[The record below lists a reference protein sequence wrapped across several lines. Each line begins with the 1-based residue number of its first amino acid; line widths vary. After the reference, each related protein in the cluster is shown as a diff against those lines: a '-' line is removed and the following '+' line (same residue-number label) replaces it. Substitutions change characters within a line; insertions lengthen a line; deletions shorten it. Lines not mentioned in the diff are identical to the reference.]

1 MKISKVLV
9 SFLAVSTI
17 ILSCSRSQ
25 DFVDNLQ
32 SNLPSPQITK
42 EEVSAFAAETANE
55 LMKDVDKSA
64 KTYISSTDSTIV
76 DKKDVKELDGD
87 SNGKITKEEI
97 ANTIKKEF
105 DKAKKVSD
113 ANDLSANSTA
123 NSTTAMLL
131 NQQYDGEIPSPPP
144 VSTPKLNK
152 VQLYIDR
159 EEILPMI
166 TTAIK
171 GAQKSIQMDLFLLG
185 GNIGLEI
192 AEILV
197 KKRDEGIDLKLT
209 FDPNLG
215 FNGPT
220 QAEVYKVIQYLQKN
234 KVDFRLYPLQLIPKV
249 TEGFLKNKFQIDH
262 NKNTVI
268 DGSTF
273 IIGGFN
279 LFDVGVV
286 NRDLMLKIEGP
297 TAKDA
302 SDLLTYEW
310 LLSDKFTGK
319 IPTKYVYVTKS
330 VPEGDAMVKIVKTA
344 ANESTTKENLINI
357 INSAQKSVYL
367 AVLEFSDMDVVQAL
381 VRASK
386 RGVDVKVLMDK
397 KDTNDKYAGGV
408 PIPSFYPNIMPAV
421 ELFKNQVPVR
431 WYDPRFKEQELHMKM
446 CVVDGQKL
454 IAGSTNFTRQA
465 FTTFRETSV
474 LVEGGSAPDK
484 MIKTFMEDW
493 VNHSLS
499 IKKISLKDKISSKV
513 VEFLDKK
520 YYAWW

>member
-1 MKISKVLV
+1 MKVSKVLV

-17 ILSCSRSQ
+17 ILSCSRNQ
-25 DFVDNLQ
+25 DLV
-32 SNLPSPQITK
+32 SNVITDATLPQTTK
-42 EEVSAFAAETANE
+42 EEVSAFAAETAE
-55 LMKDVDKSA
+55 QIIKDVDKSD
-64 KTYISSTDSTIV
+64 KGYIASTDSTIV
-76 DKKDVKELDGD
+76 DKKDAKVLDPNND
-87 SNGKITKEEI
+87 GKITKEEI
-97 ANTIKKEF
+97 AVNVKNEF
-105 DKAKKVSD
+105 DNAKKISD
-113 ANDLSANSTA
+113 ANTSFTST
-123 NSTTAMLL
+123 LL
-131 NQQYDGEIPSPPP
+131 NQQYDGDIPSPPP
-144 VSTPKLNK
+144 VSTSKLNK
-152 VQLYIDR
+152 VQLYVDR

-166 TTAIK
+166 KDSIQ

-192 AEILV
+192 AEMLV
-197 KKRDEGIDLKLT
+197 KKRDAGIDLKLT

-220 QAEVYKVIQYLQKN
+220 QSEVYKVIQYLQKN

-249 TEGFLKNKFQIDH
+249 TDGFLKNKFQIDH
-262 NKNTVI
+262 DKNTVI
-268 DGSTF
+268 DGTTF

-279 LFDVGVV
+279 LFDIGVV
-286 NRDLMLKIEGP
+286 NRDVMLKIEGP

-302 SDLLTYEW
+302 SDLLSYEW

-319 IPTKYVYVTKS
+319 IPTKAVYVVKA
-330 VPEGDAMVKIVKTA
+330 VQPNDGDTMVKIVKTS
-344 ANESTTKENLINI
+344 ANESTTKENLVNI

-381 VRASK
+381 VKASK

-397 KDTNDKYAGGV
+397 KDTNDKYAGGL

-431 WYDPRFKEQELHMKM
+431 WYDPRFKDQELHMKM

-474 LVEGGSAPDK
+474 LVEGGTAPDK
-484 MIKTFMEDW
+484 MVRTFIEDW
-493 VNHSLS
+493 VNHSIS
-499 IKKISLKDKISSKV
+499 IKKITLKDKISSKV
-513 VEFLDKK
+513 VGFLDKK

>member
-1 MKISKVLV
+1 MKVSKVLV
-9 SFLAVSTI
+9 GFLAVSTI
-17 ILSCSRSQ
+17 ILSCSRNQ
-25 DFVDNLQ
+25 DLV
-32 SNLPSPQITK
+32 SNVTIDSPPPQTTK
-42 EEVSAFAAETANE
+42 EEVSAFAAETANQII
-55 LMKDVDKSA
+55 KDVDKSD
-64 KTYISSTDSTIV
+64 KGYIASTDVNVV
-76 DKKDVKELDGD
+76 DKKDVKVLDTNND
-87 SNGKITKEEI
+87 GKITKEEI
-97 ANTIKKEF
+97 AVTVKNEF
-105 DKAKKVSD
+105 DNAKKVSD
-113 ANDLSANSTA
+113 ANDTSV
-123 NSTTAMLL
+123 LL
-131 NQQYDGEIPSPPP
+131 NQQYNGDIPSPPP
-144 VSTPKLNK
+144 ISTSKLND
-152 VQLYIDR
+152 VRLYVDR

-166 TTAIK
+166 NTALK

-192 AEILV
+192 AETLV
-197 KKRDEGIDLKLT
+197 KKRNEGIDIKLT

-215 FNGPT
+215 FSGPT

-249 TEGFLKNKFQIDH
+249 TDGFLKNKFQIDH

-268 DGSTF
+268 DGFTF

-279 LFDVGVV
+279 LFDVGVI
-286 NRDLMLKIEGP
+286 NRDIMLKIEGP

-302 SDLLTYEW
+302 SDLLNYEW

-319 IPTKYVYVTKS
+319 IPTKYVYVVKGAS
-330 VPEGDAMVKIVKTA
+330 EGDTMVKIVKTSP
-344 ANESTTKENLINI
+344 NESTTKENLLNI

-367 AVLEFSDMDVVQAL
+367 AVLEFSDMDVVDAL
-381 VRASK
+381 IKASK

-397 KDTNDKYAGGV
+397 KDTNDKYAGGA

-431 WYDPRFKEQELHMKM
+431 WYEPRFKDQELHMKM

-474 LVEGGSAPDK
+474 LVEGGTAPDK
-484 MIKTFMEDW
+484 MVRTFIEDW
-493 VNHSLS
+493 VNHSIS
-499 IKKISLKDKISSKV
+499 IKKITLKDKISSKV
-513 VEFLDKK
+513 VGFLDKK